1 MLIRVFTPEQRAI
14 VITSFAWQAR
24 GVPTHRLL
32 WDTWLSPSGRSSLI
46 RSAGH
51 APRSLE
57 CTTAPE
63 QVVTMTRG
71 RNASSD
77 DHAVLVG
84 NIHLVGADEAMKI
97 NSRDGIRMLDRRY

>member
-1 MLIRVFTPEQRAI
+1 
-14 VITSFAWQAR
+14 
-24 GVPTHRLL
+24 
-32 WDTWLSPSGRSSLI
+32 
-46 RSAGH
+46 
-51 APRSLE
+51 
-57 CTTAPE
+57 
-63 QVVTMTRG
+63 MTRG